1 MYVILVYD
9 IGVERVN
16 HVRIFLKKYLNWV
29 QNSAFEGEL
38 TDAEFMKIK
47 DELDEITD
55 PAYDCVMIYKV
66 RDKKFIDSELIGTAK
81 AEIGQ
86 IV

>member
-9 IGVERVN
+9 IGVERLN

-38 TDAEFMKIK
+38 TDAEMMKVEK
-47 DELDEITD
+47 ELRELTN
-55 PAYDCVMIYKV
+55 PAADCVMIYKL
-66 RDKKFIDSELIGTAK
+66 RDKKFLQTELIGTPK

-86 IV
+86 IL

>member
-1 MYVILVYD
+1 MYVIVVYD

-38 TDAEFMKIK
+38 TEAEFMKIK
-47 DELDEITD
+47 AELEEMIDHSN
-55 PAYDCVMIYKV
+55 DCIIIYKL
-66 RDKKFIDSELIGTAK
+66 RDKKFVDSELIGTAR